1 MRLSVI
7 IVNYNV
13 CYFLEQCLYTVFQA
27 VDGIEAEVIVID
39 NASTD
44 NSRELLPPRF
54 PSVQFIWNTT
64 NPGFGRANNQGLA
77 MAKGEVI
84 VLLNPDTILPAGIFH
99 TCLEFLATHP
109 EAGGLG
115 MRMYDGRGCYLP
127 ESKRGWP
134 GALTAFFKL
143 SGLTAL
149 FPRNPTIAR
158 YYMGHLSP
166 EKIHP
171 VEVLAG
177 AFMVIPK
184 KVFEKVGG
192 FDEQFFMYGED
203 IDLSYRISLAGFTN
217 YYLPFPGLVH
227 FKGESTIRN
236 AANTRHFYAAMQ
248 IFVTKHFPQQS
259 TLWKLVLN
267 AAIKGREWL
276 EKLARK
282 DKGSGA
288 TVKTNTWKIIG
299 DENAA
304 HEIRSMAAGIHIAD
318 TTDTGCIYALGDNFG
333 MQQVLEHW
341 QKAVPVTPML
351 FHGIGTSGIVGS
363 NDKNELGEVII
374 LKK

>member
-27 VDGIEAEVIVID
+27 LKGIEAEVIVID

-44 NSRELLPPRF
+44 NSRELLPTAF
-54 PSVQFIWNTT
+54 PLVRFIWNTN
-64 NPGFGRANNQGLA
+64 NPGFGTANNQGLA
-77 MAKGEVI
+77 IAKGESI
-84 VLLNPDTILPAGIFH
+84 VLLNPDTLLPAGIFH
-99 TCLEFLATHP
+99 TCLEFLARHP

-158 YYMGHLSP
+158 YYLGHLSP

-184 KVFEKVGG
+184 KVYEKVGG

-217 YYLPFPGLVH
+217 YYLPFPGLIH
-227 FKGESTIRN
+227 FKGESTIRT

-248 IFVTKHFPQQS
+248 IFVAKHFPQQS
-259 TLWKLVLN
+259 LVWKLVLN
-267 AAIKGREWL
+267 AGIKGREL
-276 EKLARK
+276 LTKLARRE
-282 DKGSGA
+282 KGSGA
-288 TVKTNTWKIIG
+288 TVKNLAWKIIG

-304 HEIRSMAAGIHIAD
+304 NEIRASAGGIQIED
-318 TTDTGCIYALGDNFG
+318 TTNNCCIYALGDNFG
-333 MQQVLEHW
+333 MQQVLESW
-341 QKAVPVTPML
+341 QTAQPPGLMR
-351 FHGIGTSGIVGS
+351 FHGMGTSAIVGS
-363 NDKNELGEVII
+363 DDKNGLGEVII

>member
-27 VDGIEAEVIVID
+27 LKGIEAEVIVID

-44 NSRELLPPRF
+44 NSRELLPTAF
-54 PSVQFIWNTT
+54 PLVRFIWNTN
-64 NPGFGRANNQGLA
+64 NPGFGTANNQGLA
-77 MAKGEVI
+77 IAKGESI
-84 VLLNPDTILPAGIFH
+84 VLLNPDTLLPAGIFH
-99 TCLEFLATHP
+99 TCLEFLARHP

-158 YYMGHLSP
+158 YYLGHLSP

-184 KVFEKVGG
+184 KVYEKVGG

-217 YYLPFPGLVH
+217 YYLPFPGLIH
-227 FKGESTIRN
+227 FKGESR
-236 AANTRHFYAAMQ
+236 
-248 IFVTKHFPQQS
+248 
-259 TLWKLVLN
+259 
-267 AAIKGREWL
+267 
-276 EKLARK
+276 
-282 DKGSGA
+282 
-288 TVKTNTWKIIG
+288 
-299 DENAA
+299 
-304 HEIRSMAAGIHIAD
+304 
-318 TTDTGCIYALGDNFG
+318 
-333 MQQVLEHW
+333 
-341 QKAVPVTPML
+341 
-351 FHGIGTSGIVGS
+351 
-363 NDKNELGEVII
+363 
-374 LKK
+374 